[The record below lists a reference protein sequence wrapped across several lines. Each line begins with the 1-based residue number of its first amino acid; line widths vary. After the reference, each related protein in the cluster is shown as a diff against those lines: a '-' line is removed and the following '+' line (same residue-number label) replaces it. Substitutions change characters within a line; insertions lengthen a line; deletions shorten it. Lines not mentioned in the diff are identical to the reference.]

1 MAAVASIAKRF
12 NIYFYYDIIKNIIS
26 SYEEKMEYEKYLIKA
41 IAAESHFW
49 RRIDKKYDEIGNFK
63 VTRQREVLSVINEL
77 PPKALLRAIKLLVI
91 NESGADGQS
100 FVADLLQKVYRKE
113 IEFLINNKDTLTF
126 EKFVETF
133 GTYNQDTSWILRL
146 IAIYVHMRKVMGLR
160 EDKSEMLQMIIR
172 SENALD
178 YQYTLSLNTLKMADT
193 WLKNHGNVKSLN
205 DLSYDEALFSDSF
218 LAFETITKKENI
230 PMRAFENYKITK
242 NDIAEM
248 IDIANSINR
257 PYDLNKYLTIG
268 FILKSLAKYA
278 NESKQA
284 YLELALSEDASPTK
298 SAKKEFA
305 KLNAEIISLRTILNE
320 KQNALNDL
328 QLSFDRLRRQQDE
341 TAADLEK
348 LGDYAETLEK
358 QLDAWADQELESEE
372 NYTLPDFSDKKV
384 IVMGGHANW
393 QAKLHSHFSDFY
405 FIPVDEFNFDTS
417 VIKNADLII
426 FNFTHCSH
434 KQFYR
439 LRENVDKNKII
450 YVTNTNIDVLRR
462 QIARKFHS

>member
-1 MAAVASIAKRF
+1 
-12 NIYFYYDIIKNIIS
+12 
-26 SYEEKMEYEKYLIKA
+26 MEYEKYLIKA
-41 IAAESHFW
+41 IATESHFW

-63 VTRQREVLSVINEL
+63 VTQQREVLSVINEL

-205 DLSYDEALFSDSF
+205 DLSYDESLFSDSF

-341 TAADLEK
+341 TAAD
-348 LGDYAETLEK
+348 
-358 QLDAWADQELESEE
+358 
-372 NYTLPDFSDKKV
+372 
-384 IVMGGHANW
+384 
-393 QAKLHSHFSDFY
+393 
-405 FIPVDEFNFDTS
+405 
-417 VIKNADLII
+417 
-426 FNFTHCSH
+426 
-434 KQFYR
+434 
-439 LRENVDKNKII
+439 
-450 YVTNTNIDVLRR
+450 
-462 QIARKFHS
+462 